1 MQVNTLQRYG
11 LRVMVEIALDEEQK
25 GMLQKQISVRQKISL
40 RYLDH
45 IIRGLKTAGLIRN
58 KGGRKSGY
66 VLERPASEITTLD
79 IMNAF
84 QDDVRVVDCTNP
96 TYECELK
103 VTCCANPFWT
113 GLNDQIKNYLE
124 GITLQSL
131 ANNQKKINKRVKK
144 SHTRS

>member
-11 LRVMVEIALDEEQK
+11 LRVMVEIAMDDEQV
-25 GMLQKQISVRQKISL
+25 GILQKQISLRQKISL

-66 VLERPASEITTLD
+66 VLTRPSSKITALD

-96 TYECELK
+96 FYECDLK
-103 VTCCANPFWT
+103 ITCCANPFWT
-113 GLNDQIKNYLE
+113 ELNDLIKNYLE
-124 GITLQSL
+124 GTTLQSL
-131 ANNQKKINKRVKK
+131 AAKQKKMYKLVKDSPHK
-144 SHTRS
+144 F